1 MKMGFLSIMGKIIIG
16 IAVIAPV
23 VALYFVM
30 TSGDALGLTGV
41 VGLLAGSGVFCI
53 GGVYAG
59 LLRLKIEKLSAKLDP
74 VSRQSPRT
82 KAKNL
87 IKAECP
93 IDHRE
98 GVFVHVSPFRSD
110 AVPDGLD
117 IFLDSCG
124 HEVHRGEIETE
135 A

>member
-1 MKMGFLSIMGKIIIG
+1 MGFLSVMGKITIG
-16 IAVIAPV
+16 IAIIAPV
-23 VALYFVM
+23 VALYFAM
-30 TSGDALGLTGV
+30 TSSDALGLTGV
-41 VGLLAGSGVFCI
+41 VGLLAGSGIFCI
-53 GGVYAG
+53 SGLYAG
-59 LLRLKIEKLSAKLDP
+59 LLGIKVEKLSARLDP
-74 VSRQSPRT
+74 VSRQRPRT

-117 IFLDSCG
+117 LFLGSCG
-124 HEVHRGEIETE
+124 HEVHRGEIEAE

>member
-1 MKMGFLSIMGKIIIG
+1 MGKVIIAL
-16 IAVIAPV
+16 AVLAPAG
-23 VALYFVM
+23 ALYFVWM
-30 TSGDALGLTGV
+30 SSDALGFMGV

-53 GGVYAG
+53 GGLYAG
-59 LLRLKIEKLSAKLDP
+59 MLGLRIERLSSRLDP
-74 VSRQSPRT
+74 VSRQRPRT

-93 IDHRE
+93 IDHHER
-98 GVFVHVSPFRSD
+98 VFVHVSPYRSD

-117 IFLDSCG
+117 IFLGSCG

>member
-1 MKMGFLSIMGKIIIG
+1 MGFLSVMGKIIIG

-23 VALYFVM
+23 IALYFAM
-30 TSGDALGLTGV
+30 TSSDALGTSGV
-41 VGLLAGSGVFCI
+41 VGLLAGSCIFCI
-53 GGVYAG
+53 GALYAG
-59 LLRLKIEKLSAKLDP
+59 LLGLKIEKLSARLDP
-74 VSRQSPRT
+74 VSRQRPRT

-110 AVPDGLD
+110 AEPDGLD
-117 IFLDSCG
+117 LFMGSCG
-124 HEVHRGEIETE
+124 HEVHRGEIEAE

>member
-1 MKMGFLSIMGKIIIG
+1 MGLLSVMGKMIIG

-23 VALYFVM
+23 VALYVAM
-30 TSGDALGLTGV
+30 TSSDALGLAGV
-41 VGLLAGSGVFCI
+41 VGLLAGSGLFCV
-53 GGVYAG
+53 GGLYAG
-59 LLRLKIEKLSAKLDP
+59 LLGVKIERLSARLDP
-74 VSRQSPRT
+74 VSRQRPRT

-117 IFLDSCG
+117 VFLGSCG
-124 HEVHRGEIETE
+124 HEVHRGEIEAE

>member
-1 MKMGFLSIMGKIIIG
+1 MKMGFLSLMGKIIIG

-23 VALYFVM
+23 VALYFVV
-30 TSGDALGLTGV
+30 TSSDALGLTGV

-53 GGVYAG
+53 GGLYAG
-59 LLRLKIEKLSAKLDP
+59 LLGLKIEKLFARLDP
-74 VSRQSPRT
+74 VSRQRPRT

-117 IFLDSCG
+117 LFLGSCG
-124 HEVHRGEIETE
+124 HEVHRGEIEAE

>member
-1 MKMGFLSIMGKIIIG
+1 MGFLSVMGKITIG
-16 IAVIAPV
+16 IAIIAPV
-23 VALYFVM
+23 VALYFAM
-30 TSGDALGLTGV
+30 TSSDALGLTGV
-41 VGLLAGSGVFCI
+41 VGLLAGSGIFCI
-53 GGVYAG
+53 SGLYAG
-59 LLRLKIEKLSAKLDP
+59 LLGIKVEKLSARLDP
-74 VSRQSPRT
+74 VSKQRPRT

-117 IFLDSCG
+117 LFLGSCG
-124 HEVHRGEIETE
+124 HEVHRGEIEAE

>member
-1 MKMGFLSIMGKIIIG
+1 MGFLSIVGKVIIG
-16 IAVIAPV
+16 VAVIAPV
-23 VALYFVM
+23 VALYFAM
-30 TSGDALGLTGV
+30 TSSDALGMTGV
-41 VGLLAGSGVFCI
+41 VGLLAGSGLFCI
-53 GGVYAG
+53 GGLYAG
-59 LLRLKIEKLSAKLDP
+59 LLGLRIERLSARLDP
-74 VSRQSPRT
+74 VSRQRPRT
-82 KAKNL
+82 MTKNL

-117 IFLDSCG
+117 LFLGSCG
-124 HEVHRGEIETE
+124 HEVHRGEIEAE

>member
-1 MKMGFLSIMGKIIIG
+1 IGLLSIMGKTIIG

-23 VALYFVM
+23 VALYFAM
-30 TSGDALGLTGV
+30 TSSDALGLAGV
-41 VGLLAGSGVFCI
+41 VGLLAGSGLFCV
-53 GGVYAG
+53 GGLYAG
-59 LLRLKIEKLSAKLDP
+59 LLGVKIERLSARLDP
-74 VSRQSPRT
+74 VSRQRPRT

-98 GVFVHVSPFRSD
+98 GVFVHVSPYRSD
-110 AVPDGLD
+110 AVPDELD
-117 IFLDSCG
+117 IFLGSCG
-124 HEVHRGEIETE
+124 HEVHRGEIDAE